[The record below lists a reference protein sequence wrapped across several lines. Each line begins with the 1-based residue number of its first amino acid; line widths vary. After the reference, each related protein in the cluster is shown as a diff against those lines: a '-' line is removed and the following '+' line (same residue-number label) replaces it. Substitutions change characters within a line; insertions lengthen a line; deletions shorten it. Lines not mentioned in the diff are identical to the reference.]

1 MPKIIKPLTSKEVA
15 GIFKIG
21 LTTLGG
27 DAGLMLL
34 VKPEGACYFVYRFQM
49 DMKWTM
55 ISFGAVNAIS
65 LKQARESAA
74 KFAEMLRNGIDP
86 VEGRRKQIEQQ
97 KLRATRT

>member
-1 MPKIIKPLTSKEVA
+1 MPKIIKPLTSKEVV

-34 VKPEGACYFVYRFQM
+34 VKPEGARYFVYRFQM
-49 DMKWTM
+49 DKKWTM

>member
-1 MPKIIKPLTSKEVA
+1 
-15 GIFKIG
+15 
-21 LTTLGG
+21 
-27 DAGLMLL
+27 
-34 VKPEGACYFVYRFQM
+34 
-49 DMKWTM
+49 M